1 MTSLRWWQKGVFYQ
15 IYPRS
20 FADSNGD
27 GIGDIPGMTA
37 KLDYLQKLGIDG
49 IWLSPHYPS
58 PMWDC
63 GYDVADYIGVAA
75 EYGTMDDFKHFLEEA
90 HRRDIRVILDLVL
103 NHTSDEHPW
112 FLESRS
118 SRDNP
123 KRDWYIWRDGTPE
136 NPPNDWYST
145 FGGSAWEYDALTGQ
159 SYYHFFF
166 KQQPDLNWR
175 NPEVVKAMLDSMRF
189 WYEMGVD
196 GFRIDAIGTL
206 FEDEALTPHG
216 QPFGLVELRLM
227 DREARTGKERRKVAK
242 MWDRLFRYQH
252 DLPGMHE
259 IIQQMRDLTNE
270 YEGRMLVGETDD
282 IRYHGTKDDELH
294 MVFNFPLMTTN
305 HMTPQWARDNQK
317 KRLSQLPAFA
327 WPCNTLNNHDTGRA
341 YSNMGDGINND
352 AIARVNLALMLTLRG
367 TPFLYNGEEIGM
379 SNLMLDH
386 ISQFKDTL
394 GTWIYAAAMEYAG
407 ATPAQALEEA
417 AKAGR
422 DKGRTPMQWRR
433 APQAGFC
440 PEGVQPWLPVNP
452 DYLKGINVEDQDQDP
467 ASMLNFYRQMLA
479 MRRRNPALIEGDYQP
494 LLEKS
499 RSVLAFWRRCP
510 AQQCV
515 VVLNMS
521 AKKRTID
528 LGMAGQKFKRVFSSH
543 ERPAAGTM
551 GKLRLE
557 PYEIWIGEIIS

>member
-1 MTSLRWWQKGVFYQ
+1 MTSLNWWQKGVFYQ

-37 KLDYLQKLGIDG
+37 RLDYLQKLGIDG

-63 GYDVADYIGVAA
+63 GYDVADYIGVGA
-75 EYGTMDDFKHFLEEA
+75 EYGSMADFKCFLEEA

-118 SRDNP
+118 SRNNP

-145 FGGSAWEYDALTGQ
+145 FGGSAWEYDPRTEQ
-159 SYYHFFF
+159 SFYHFFF

-175 NPEVVKAMLDSMRF
+175 NPEVVQAMLDSMRF
-189 WYEMGVD
+189 WYDMGVD

-206 FEDEALTPHG
+206 FEDEKLMPHG

-227 DREARTGKERRKVAK
+227 DRDASTGNERRKVAQ
-242 MWDRLFRYQH
+242 MWDRLFRHQH

-259 IIQQMRDLTNE
+259 IIQQMRNLTNQ
-270 YEGRMLVGETDD
+270 YEGRVLVGETDD

-294 MVFNFPLMTTN
+294 MVFNFPLMHTN
-305 HMTPQWARDNQK
+305 HMTPRWARDNQK
-317 KRLSQLPAFA
+317 KRLRQLPDFA

-341 YSNMGDGINND
+341 YSNMGDGKNNE
-352 AIARVNLALMLTLRG
+352 AIARVNLAVMLTLRG

-379 SNLMLDH
+379 SNLMLDD

-417 AKAGR
+417 AKSGR
-422 DKGRTPMQWRR
+422 DKGRTPMQWNG

-440 PEGVQPWLPVNP
+440 PPEVQPWLPVNP
-452 DYLKGINVEDQDQDP
+452 DYRNGVNVEDQEQNPD
-467 ASMLNFYRQMLA
+467 SMLQFYRRMLA
-479 MRRRNPALIEGDYQP
+479 VRRQNPALMEGDYQS
-494 LLEKS
+494 LLEKT

-510 AQQCV
+510 TQRCV
-515 VVLNMS
+515 VLLNMS
-521 AKKRTID
+521 AKRRDVD
-528 LGMAGQKFKRVFSSH
+528 LGMPGKNYQLIFSSRH
-543 ERPAAGTM
+543 REAAGSL

-557 PYEIWIGEIIS
+557 PFEIWIGEVSE